1 MRLSKIHT
9 VLMILALS
17 GAGGLGGC
25 GLFNSNTGP
34 LIVDTRSPISDV
46 PVPAGFAMTDD
57 SSSKVITSSSLRV
70 VDHGYKGSDDL
81 LPVVTFYKEQ
91 IPKKDWNFI
100 DQTQVSGKEITLH
113 FTKRSED
120 CHITV
125 RERVLDTMI
134 RVKIDPLSR

>member
-1 MRLSKIHT
+1 MRLSKIYP
-9 VLMILALS
+9 VLMVLALS
-17 GAGGLGGC
+17 GAAGLGGC

-34 LIVDTRSPISDV
+34 LIADTRSPISDV
-46 PVPAGFAMTDD
+46 PVPAGFTMTDD
-57 SSSKVITSSSLRV
+57 SSSKVITGSSLRV

-91 IPKKDWNFI
+91 MPKKDWTFV
-100 DQTQVSGKEITLH
+100 DQTQVSGKELTLH

-125 RERVLDTMI
+125 RERMLGTLI
-134 RVKIDPLSR
+134 RVKIDPLAK